1 MTNAFM
7 FAPAAVVIAMVSA
20 LATTLAPALWAIV
33 LSAIANIW
41 TAVLQVGTCVTKIVN
56 VQLVELQEL
65 VNAVVIML
73 VQLRENVFVQMV
85 PFTRL
90 QNLVQTGAQRTVN
103 AMVAAV
109 QEMATVQEGGTL
121 DTALGIVRI
130 IAIFLV
136 VEKRTD

>member
-1 MTNAFM
+1 M